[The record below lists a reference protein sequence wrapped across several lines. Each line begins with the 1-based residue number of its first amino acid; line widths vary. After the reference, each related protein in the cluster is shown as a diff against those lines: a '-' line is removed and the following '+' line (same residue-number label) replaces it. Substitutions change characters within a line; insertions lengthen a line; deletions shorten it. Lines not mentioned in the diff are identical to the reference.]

1 MEIRVKRIHAIVRGV
16 VQGVGFRFFTK
27 CLAERLE
34 LSGFVRN
41 RTDGTVEFEAEGS
54 KEAVSAF
61 LRELETGQPR
71 AAHVSRIEVKEI
83 PPTDDFEGFRI
94 TY

>member
-1 MEIRVKRIHAIVRGV
+1 MKRIHAIVKGV

-27 CLAERLE
+27 YLAERFE

-41 RTDGTVEFEAEGS
+41 REDGTVEIEAEGS
-54 KEAVSAF
+54 EEAISAF
-61 LRELETGQPR
+61 LEELESGPPR
-71 AAHVSRIEVKEI
+71 AAHVSGVEVRNI
-83 PPTDDFEGFRI
+83 PASGAFEGFRI

>member
-1 MEIRVKRIHAIVRGV
+1 MKRIHAIVSGV

-27 CLAERLE
+27 HLAGRFE

-41 RTDGTVEFEAEGS
+41 RSDGTVEFEAEGS
-54 KEAVSAF
+54 EEAVSDF
-61 LRELETGQPR
+61 LGELEAGPPR
-71 AAHVSRIEVKEI
+71 SAHVSEIEVKEI
-83 PPTDDFEGFRI
+83 PSADDFEGFKI